1 MLVTAVLI
9 AILGLAMGTLL
20 NILVVR
26 IPREKHMGGW
36 PRCTRC
42 GKPLEFW
49 QALPLVGWLAQGGR
63 ARCCGKPLHWVH
75 PLVDA
80 LAMLSL
86 VVFYLNYDLSARFFF
101 LAFVA
106 AVLLLTAAIDWLHR
120 SIYTLF
126 ILVPALLAVAVSAWV
141 PGLGLV
147 GSLVGALFAGFAFVL
162 LFMLARILFP
172 GKAAPFGLGDVYLA
186 IFIGAAVG
194 IVNLMPALFYGILAA
209 GIYSAGIILMRRAG
223 RPNMPEYIAYG
234 SFLCLG
240 TLVFLMVQAII

>member
-9 AILGLAMGTLL
+9 AILGLAMGMLL

-49 QALPLVGWLAQGGR
+49 QALPLVGWLAQRGR
-63 ARCCGKPLHWVH
+63 ARCCGKRLHWVH

-80 LAMLSL
+80 LSMLSL
-86 VVFYLNYDLSARFFF
+86 VVFYLHYDLSARFFF

-126 ILVPALLAVAVSAWV
+126 ILVPALLAVVVSAWV
-141 PGLGLV
+141 PGLGV
-147 GSLVGALFAGFAFVL
+147 VNSVVGALFAGFAFVL

-186 IFIGAAVG
+186 IFIGATVG

-240 TLVFLMVQAII
+240 TLAFLMVQAMI